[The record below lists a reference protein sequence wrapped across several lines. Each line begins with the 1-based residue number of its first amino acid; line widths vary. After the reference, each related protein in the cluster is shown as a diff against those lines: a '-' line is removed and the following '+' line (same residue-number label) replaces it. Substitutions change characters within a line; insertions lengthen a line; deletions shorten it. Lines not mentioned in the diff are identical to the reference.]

1 MRSLGITYTSS
12 AIGFPRV
19 HVECD
24 YRLAMVYDDLILI
37 EVCLTKL
44 GRSSARLEF
53 RALKEGEVAAQ
64 GVIVIACMDRKTQRA
79 IPFPDDLRD
88 KLTPAV
94 QAQ

>member
-1 MRSLGITYTSS
+1 M
-12 AIGFPRV
+12 F
-19 HVECD
+19 
-24 YRLAMVYDDLILI
+24 DDLILI

-53 RALKEGEVAAQ
+53 RALKEGEVAAH

-88 KLTPAV
+88 KLTGAV